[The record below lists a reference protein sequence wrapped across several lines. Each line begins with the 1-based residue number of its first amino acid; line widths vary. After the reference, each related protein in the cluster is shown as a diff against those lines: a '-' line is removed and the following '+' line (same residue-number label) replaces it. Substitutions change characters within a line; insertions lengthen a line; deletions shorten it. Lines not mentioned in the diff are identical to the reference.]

1 MLLFI
6 AFVLAL
12 ISLVELLLL
21 TCALIA
27 YRGAARSKE
36 RADEFEKEVMR
47 LYKSLSEN

>member
-6 AFVLAL
+6 TFVLAL
-12 ISLVELLLL
+12 ISLVEFLLL

-27 YRGAARSKE
+27 YRDAARSKK